1 MYKKT
6 TALSV
11 AISLALGTAAAFAPI
26 AAQAEEEQQ
35 VEKLQKMKVTG
46 SRISTTDMEGPN
58 PVDVYTADDIAK
70 MGAVSVDDVL
80 RGLTQNGAGSY
91 GSSFTNSFAAGT
103 SGISLRGLG
112 ASRTLVL
119 LNGRRVANYAFA
131 QNLNDTFVDLNSI
144 PLSAVERIDVLKDGA
159 SAIYGSDAIGGVV
172 NVILKRDY
180 EGFDVSFNGGQT
192 SYSDGEDLD
201 VTLTG
206 GKTINDKT
214 NIMASLNVVHKGN
227 IMMKDRPN
235 TKDADLSSVGGYDW
249 KSSAGTPGRVYFED
263 GTWES
268 LCAKGSA
275 ECNYNYNE
283 AIAMIPESDRYNFLT
298 SLNHQLNENTNLF
311 AELSV
316 NRVESTTI
324 AAPTPDF
331 QEVTIYADNPNN
343 PYGEDVTMRHRVIE
357 AGNRIN
363 EITTDSIRLV
373 AGAEG
378 YANWFNT
385 DVDWTADAGY
395 HYTETENIGKNYLS
409 VSGYQSA
416 INSGAYNPFV
426 TDNDPSSLN
435 GARVETSRKGES
447 KLAFVNAGASFPVFE
462 LWGGDAYLAVG
473 GEFRYEAGSDT
484 PDPLGEAGEIIGSGG
499 TSSDGDRTVF
509 AGYAELVAP
518 VLEQVEVQLAG
529 RGEHYS
535 DFGSAF
541 SPKVAIRFQPIDE
554 VLFRASYSLG
564 FKAPTLP
571 EVNAGASTS
580 YSTLYDP
587 LTEVTAQYKVVSQ
600 GNEDLEAETAKSFNF
615 GVVLEPIEEL
625 SLKVD
630 YFHIINEDKIDT
642 LGAQKLIDE
651 NSPNVIRKANGD
663 IDYIINEYLNVAKQ
677 QVSGIDSE
685 IKFNRSSDSYGD
697 FLVKLAGT
705 YNIEFKQS
713 DSDGNLDDYIGTYY
727 GGPRFKGKATLGYG
741 FADFAFTNIINYTHS
756 YDTYYVTEEHSEVD
770 ALTTWDTQLAYTGIE
785 NATIALGV
793 RNVTNELAPF
803 YNAAEGYDF
812 GFHDNTGRFYYLQM
826 EYGF

>member
-1 MYKKT
+1 MYKNT

-11 AISLALGTAAAFAPI
+11 AISLALGTAAVAPL
-26 AAQAEEEQQ
+26 AAQAEEQQ
-35 VEKLQKMKVTG
+35 VEQLQKMKVTG

-103 SGISLRGLG
+103 SGVSLRGLG

-180 EGFDVSFNGGQT
+180 EGFDVRLNGGQT

-206 GKTINDKT
+206 GKTFNDAT
-214 NIMASLNVVHKGN
+214 NIMASLNVVQKGN

-235 TKDADLSSVGGYDW
+235 TKTADHSSQGGYDW
-249 KSSAGTPGRVYFED
+249 RSSAGTPGRVYKED

-268 LCAKGSA
+268 LCTGGSA

-283 AIAMIPESDRYNFLT
+283 EIAMIPESDRYNFLT
-298 SLNHQLNENTNLF
+298 SLNHQLDEDTNLF
-311 AELSV
+311 AELSL

-324 AAPTPDF
+324 SAPTPDF
-331 QEVTIYADNPNN
+331 QNVTISKDNPNN
-343 PYGEDVTMRHRVIE
+343 TYGEDVTMRHRILE

-363 EITTDSIRLV
+363 EITTDSIRVV

-378 YANWFNT
+378 YANWFDT

-395 HYTETENIGKNYLS
+395 HYTETENVGKNYLTIA
-409 VSGYQSA
+409 GYQAA
-416 INSGAYNPFV
+416 IDSGAYNPFV
-426 TDNDPSSLN
+426 TNNPSSSLD
-435 GARVETSRKGES
+435 GARVETKRKGES
-447 KLAFVNAGASFPVFE
+447 KLGFINAGASFPVFE
-462 LWGGDAYLAVG
+462 LSGGDAYVAVG

-484 PDPLGEAGEIIGSGG
+484 PDASVEANQIVGSGG

-509 AGYAELVAP
+509 AGYVELVAP
-518 VLEQVEVQLAG
+518 VIEEVEVQLAG
-529 RGEHYS
+529 RAEHYS

-541 SPKVAIRFQPIDE
+541 SPKVAVRYQPMDE
-554 VLFRASYSLG
+554 VLFRASYSHG

-580 YSTLYDP
+580 YQTLYDP
-587 LTEVTAQYKVVSQ
+587 QTDTRGQYRVVSQ
-600 GNEDLEAETAKSFNF
+600 GNKDLDAETAQSFNI
-615 GVVLEPIEEL
+615 GTVIEPLEDL
-625 SLKVD
+625 SVKVD
-630 YFHIINEDKIDT
+630 YFYIVNDDKIDT

-651 NSPNVIRKANGD
+651 NSPNVVRKANGD
-663 IDYIINEYLNVAKQ
+663 IDYILDEYVNVAKQ

-685 IKFNRSSDSYGD
+685 VKYDLSTDSYGD

-705 YNIEFKQS
+705 YNIEYKQS
-713 DSDGNLDDYIGTYY
+713 DSDGNLEDYIGTYF

-741 FADFAFTNIINYTHS
+741 YEDFAFTNIVNYTHS
-756 YDTYYVTEEHSEVD
+756 YDTRYETAEHSEVD

-785 NATIALGV
+785 NATIAVGI
-793 RNVTNELAPF
+793 RNVTDELAPF
-803 YNAAEGYDF
+803 YNEAEGYHF
-812 GFHDNTGRFYYLQM
+812 AFHDNTGRFYYLQL